1 MTFVLAMLLDATLG
15 EPSWLWSRIPH
26 PAVAMGGMINWLDGI
41 LNTGAFLRAKG
52 VLLVI
57 LIIVAALLLGWGLTQ
72 LGPVAE
78 ILCLAILIAQRSLVE
93 HVSAVA
99 NALRRSLPEG
109 RQMVAHIVSRD
120 CSDMTTN
127 QVTRAAVES
136 ASENLSDGVVAPLFW
151 FALAGLPGLL
161 TYKIINTADSMIGYR
176 TARYQEFGWASARL
190 DDLLNLIPARLT
202 GLIIAA
208 LSGKI
213 RDWPAITTDARSH
226 RSPNA
231 GWPESAMARALNIA
245 LAGPRSYDGSVQP
258 LAWVNGSARQ
268 DIGPKDIDNA
278 VNMLWKTWG
287 LTLIVAIAFTAAQTL
302 L

>member
-1 MTFVLAMLLDATLG
+1 MFLVLAMLLDATLG

-26 PAVAMGGMINWLDGI
+26 PAVIMGRMITWLDDT
-41 LNTGAFLRAKG
+41 LNTGAFLRTKG
-52 VLLVI
+52 LVLVMLLVA
-57 LIIVAALLLGWGLTQ
+57 AALLLGWGLTQ
-72 LGPVAE
+72 IGPIAE
-78 ILCLAILIAQRSLVE
+78 ILCAAILIAQRSLVE

-99 NALRRSLPEG
+99 NALRRSLTEG
-109 RQMVAHIVSRD
+109 RQTVAHIVSRD
-120 CSDMTTN
+120 CSDMTTS

-136 ASENLSDGVVAPLFW
+136 ASENLSDGVIAPLFW
-151 FALAGLPGLL
+151 FAIAGLPGLL

-176 TARYQEFGWASARL
+176 TARYVEFGWASARL

-208 LSGKI
+208 LSGQM
-213 RDWPAITTDARSH
+213 REWSAITADARSH

-231 GWPESAMARALNIA
+231 GWPEAAMARALNIA
-245 LAGPRSYDGSVQP
+245 LAGPRSYDGKMQQ
-258 LAWVNGSARQ
+258 LAWVNGKARQ
-268 DIGPKDIDNA
+268 DIGPDDIDSA

-287 LTLIVAIAFTAAQTL
+287 LTLIVAIAFTTAQTL